1 MQDLVSKLKRG
12 DFVIVC
18 EDEKCFLCTPAETI
32 TAEKIIFL
40 MRNCDEIRLSLPWS
54 KIFSL
59 GLNKFFYFNGN
70 LIAVDPKKWA
80 ISAEDRAEFI
90 KKIVN
95 STLEISEI
103 KFPGR
108 IFIEETKKMGVLERP
123 GIAEACSDI
132 VKLSGFSPYAVYAPL
147 MTHDGK
153 VANRSYAESF
163 AKENAIQI
171 IDIRDLI
178 EFRLK
183 TEKIV
188 EKAVEATLPTK
199 FYGTFIALGY
209 RTPLGEI
216 LVLVKGNVSD
226 EDVLVRIHSE
236 CLTGDVI
243 HSLRC
248 DCGEQ
253 LESALKMIER
263 EGKGILIY
271 MRGQEGRGIGLIN
284 KLMAYKL
291 QENGVDTVD
300 ANIKLGFPP
309 DMRSYGVAAQILMDL
324 GVKSIRLLTNN
335 PSKIEELAK
344 YGFRVKREAIE
355 VEPTEVNLAYLRA
368 KKDKMGHFLCIND

>member
-1 MQDLVSKLKRG
+1 MRDLVSQLRRG
-12 DFVIVC
+12 EFVIVC
-18 EDEKCFLCTPAETI
+18 EDDKSFLFTPAETI
-32 TAEKIIFL
+32 TAEKINFL

-59 GLNKFFYFNGN
+59 GLNKLYYLNGN
-70 LIAVDPKKWA
+70 LIAVDPKWA

-95 STLEISEI
+95 SNLQLSEV

-108 IFIEETKKMGVLERP
+108 IFIEETKERGVLERP
-123 GIAEACSDI
+123 GIAEACSDLA
-132 VKLSGFSPYAVYAPL
+132 KLLGYSPYAVYAPL
-147 MTHDGK
+147 MTKEGRFADK
-153 VANRSYAESF
+153 SYAENF
-163 AKENAIQI
+163 AKENSMQVVN
-171 IDIRDLI
+171 IRDLI

-188 EKAVEATLPTK
+188 ERVVEATLPTK
-199 FYGTFIALGY
+199 FYGTFKALGY
-209 RTPLGEI
+209 KTPLGEI
-216 LVLVKGNVSD
+216 LALVKGEVSD
-226 EDVLVRIHSE
+226 GEVLVRIHSE

-253 LESALKMIER
+253 LESALKMIDR

-271 MRGQEGRGIGLIN
+271 MRGHEGRGIGLIN

-291 QENGVDTVD
+291 QENGIDTVD
-300 ANIKLGFPP
+300 ANIKLGFPA

-324 GVKSIRLLTNN
+324 GVKSVRLLTNN
-335 PSKIEELAK
+335 PLKIEELAK
-344 YGFRVKREAIE
+344 YGFMVKREAIE
-355 VEPTEVNLAYLRA
+355 VEPTEINLLYLKA
-368 KKDKMGHFLCIND
+368 KKDRMGHFLCIND